1 MTVTVTVT
9 GTVTGTGRTGRAAIY
24 LVGAPNTGKSTLFG
38 ALCGRYAQAGNRE
51 GVTVSAKTVT
61 TRLPGTGGRAA
72 RRGKVRL
79 TDLPGIRVVP
89 PVAPDEQV
97 SIRELTRAD
106 GGAVA
111 VFVADA
117 QRLAEGLALF
127 FRLRDYLGAVR
138 DTPLSF
144 VLAVNGCDKLKPQVP
159 SPSADPSPSDAP
171 DPVARVLDET
181 LLTSLVGVPAV
192 GISARRRWGL
202 SRLSRLL
209 TGEGRE
215 MGGGVPPASA
225 LAVHAPAW
233 ATARPAARPLA
244 RTTAQPVDCPP
255 ARLSGQTLAIAER
268 IAGQV
273 LRGQVPPLSARRR
286 RIDRLLTRGPV
297 GVAVLVLVF
306 AALMTLAFGPPGNLL
321 CDLLARSLTPLGTL
335 LTRCT
340 AGAPGVLSSL
350 LTEGVLGGVGAVL
363 AFLPRLL
370 LLWLGVGILED
381 TGYLPRAARLA
392 HPFMARIGL
401 CGEALIPLLL
411 GFGCSVPAAL
421 TTRTVAHAGMR
432 ERVLR
437 LLPLVTCSARMP
449 LFSLLAEAFFPGRP
463 LYALLFCAG
472 MYALS
477 AAVVLLTAAAETW
490 LRKHIHSGKCP
501 SGGDPCSPGTC
512 SCSSGVCSCPA
523 ADQADPAPDR
533 PLPLLKWPSVG
544 AVLSEAAGR
553 LTAFLGRV
561 GGVILLTSLL
571 AWLLL
576 HTSAHLT
583 WVAEPG
589 TAAGEE
595 CLLLL
600 LGRWLSLLLAPLGLS
615 HPALAAALL
624 AGVGAKESIVSVLAI
639 CLTDLTGHAVALDSA
654 ALPAALAASG
664 WLTPASALSLAV
676 FSAFYLPCTA
686 AMGSLSSEWPGRR
699 PGRRHRL
706 FPVLLRSLALA
717 WVLAWLVGKVAGA
730 VLWS

>member
-1 MTVTVTVT
+1 MAVT
-9 GTVTGTGRTGRAAIY
+9 GTGRAAIY

-72 RRGKVRL
+72 RQGKVRL

-106 GGAVA
+106 RGAVA

-117 QRLAEGLALF
+117 QHLAEGLALF

-138 DTPLSF
+138 DTPLGDTPLAF
-144 VLAVNGCDKLKPQVP
+144 VLAVNGCDKLKPQT
-159 SPSADPSPSDAP
+159 PSPSDSP
-171 DPVARVLDET
+171 SDPVARVLDET

-215 MGGGVPPASA
+215 PGGGVPPASA
-225 LAVHAPAW
+225 VRPPAW
-233 ATARPAARPLA
+233 GTTQPPIRTTTRPAAW
-244 RTTAQPVDCPP
+244 PP
-255 ARLSGQTLAIAER
+255 ARLSGQTSDRAER

-286 RIDRLLTRGPV
+286 RIDCLLTRGPV

-321 CDLLARSLTPLGTL
+321 CDLLTRSLAPLGVL

-381 TGYLPRAARLA
+381 SGYLPRAARLV

-449 LFSLLAEAFFPGRP
+449 LFSLLAEAFFPGKP
-463 LYALLFCAG
+463 LSTLLFCAG

-490 LRKHIHSGKCP
+490 LRKHIHTGKCP
-501 SGGDPCSPGTC
+501 SGGCSCPSGTC
-512 SCSSGVCSCPA
+512 SCPV
-523 ADQADPAPDR
+523 ADQADPTPDR

-544 AVLSEAAGR
+544 AVLSEAVGR

-561 GGVILLTSLL
+561 SGVILLTSLL

-600 LGRWLSLLLAPLGLS
+600 LGRWLSPLLTPLGLS

-639 CLTDLTGHAVALDSA
+639 CLASLTGHAVAQDSA

-717 WVLAWLVGKVAGA
+717 WVLAWLESK
-730 VLWS
+730 L